1 MVQHPL
7 NSSRRP
13 RSGSAESQLFT
24 ESREPALLSR
34 LFWAQL
40 LTYRSMFLLG
50 GLWFGLICI
59 SAIAYNRL
67 MFTEPPISTAT
78 PSTAERVAPPTVVF
92 RDQLPQASDASPLS
106 SDQGAMVE
114 SSGRRFSGGI
124 TTWGL
129 LSLVGLCSFGCFV
142 IAQQA
147 KAPPRPVRRKRR
159 PTAKQRPTPKPP
171 PQPQRLSPYS
181 PQRDGVVV
189 PGRAAVKAAIAAD
202 HPNLEEAPGRAQ
214 IKSPENMGAERSGSG
229 VQHVPPTRSE
239 APPGTPLATSPA
251 DSHQPMIIPDNEA
264 LPLDWSEASI
274 AHALDLRQ
282 RRSLSS
288 LM

>member
-1 MVQHPL
+1 M
-7 NSSRRP
+7 
-13 RSGSAESQLFT
+13 
-24 ESREPALLSR
+24 SR

-50 GLWFGLICI
+50 GLWFGLICV
-59 SAIAYNRL
+59 SAVAYNRL
-67 MFTEPPISTAT
+67 MFTEPPISEAA
-78 PSTAERVAPPTVVF
+78 PATAERVAPPTVVF
-92 RDQLPQASDASPLS
+92 RDQLPQAPDASPLS
-106 SDQGAMVE
+106 PDQEAVTE
-114 SSGRRFSGGI
+114 SSSRRFSGGI

-159 PTAKQRPTPKPP
+159 PTAKRRPTPKLP
-171 PQPQRLSPYS
+171 PQPKRLSPYS

-189 PGRAAVKAAIAAD
+189 PGKAALEAAIAAD
-202 HPNLEEAPGRAQ
+202 QPKPEAALVRAQ
-214 IKSPENMGAERSGSG
+214 INGSERNGSERNGSG
-229 VQHVPPTRSE
+229 VQPVPPTSSGAPSE
-239 APPGTPLATSPA
+239 VPPGAPLATSPA
-251 DSHQPMIIPDNEA
+251 GPHQPMVIPDNEA

-274 AHALDLRQ
+274 AHTLDLRQ